1 MVDSNQ
7 MKLLLKHILLL
18 FVFLIFFSLPLYA
31 DNNKALLIGISQYSE
46 LDCLAYAD
54 EDVRTFAEILRNFG
68 GYRLSDIRM
77 LLNHEATKSRIK
89 EEFYRAVESSK
100 KKPID
105 HFIIMFAGHGVPS
118 QIQQKRTNIFL
129 APSDAST
136 SQNRFFYTGTHVNNE
151 TFIDRAWLA
160 RQLASV
166 NAKSIILIIDSCYSG
181 VRDFAVLFAE
191 NLGYEISLFGSSNDS
206 LRGVAVVQKRGLN
219 GFLGKKIAFLASS
232 REDQPAAE
240 YAELQHGALSYCV
253 FDHIREVREETDFDK
268 KTDILVGR
276 IFSDILDSFDN
287 VRVHGRQL
295 SEIHQPVLFPIPNF
309 DQVKHMKFVSIQGTK
324 RRAVKKGMIEIIT
337 EPRGAKVYVDG
348 VNTGKLSNCTLE
360 LSEGK
365 HIVSLF
371 LPETNYKHGV
381 TVNIRAGYLQ
391 RKAISLLGTLSVNS
405 FWDKKGKLTIGP
417 KLDVYLDGKY
427 RGKTN
432 KLRLDSIVAGTHV
445 LKVELENVVKKRQI
459 EIRPL
464 SPLLVKYTVI
474 RKAVSK
480 PKDEVKESVGDVMF

>member
-1 MVDSNQ
+1 MVASNQ
-7 MKLLLKHILLL
+7 MKFLLKHILLSCI
-18 FVFLIFFSLPLYA
+18 FLIFFSLPLYA
-31 DNNKALLIGISQYSE
+31 DNNKALLIGISQYDE

-68 GYRLSDIRM
+68 GYRSSDLRI
-77 LLNHEATKSRIK
+77 LLNHEATKQEIIK
-89 EEFYRAVESSK
+89 EFSRAIKLSK
-100 KKPID
+100 KEPID
-105 HFIIMFAGHGVPS
+105 HFIIMFAGHGMPS
-118 QIQQKRTNIFL
+118 LKQRRTNIFL

-136 SQNRFFYTGTHVNNE
+136 SENSFFYTGTHVDND

-166 NAKSIILIIDSCYSG
+166 NARSIILIIDSCYSG
-181 VRDFAVLFAE
+181 VSDFAALFTE
-191 NLGYEISLFGSSNDS
+191 NLGYEINAFGSSANS
-206 LRGVAVVQKRGLN
+206 LRGVVVVQKKDSN
-219 GFLGKKIAFLASS
+219 KSIGKRIAFLASS
-232 REDQPAAE
+232 RENQPAAE
-240 YAELQHGALSYCV
+240 YPELQHGALSYCV
-253 FDHIREVREETDFDK
+253 FDHISEVRKETPFDK
-268 KTDILVGR
+268 KIDISVGG

-295 SEIHQPVLFPIPNF
+295 SEIHQPVLFPIPSF
-309 DQVKHMKFVSIQGTK
+309 DQVKNMKFVSIQGTK
-324 RRAVKKGMIEIIT
+324 RRTVEKGMLEIIT
-337 EPRGAKVYVDG
+337 EPLGAEVYVDG

-371 LPETNYKHGV
+371 LSETNYKHGI
-381 TVNIRAGYLQ
+381 TVNIRAGYLE
-391 RKAISLLGTLSVNS
+391 RKAISLAGTLSVDS
-405 FWDKKGKLTIGP
+405 FWDKNGKLTIGP
-417 KLDVYLDGKY
+417 ELEVYLDGKY

-445 LKVELENVVKKRQI
+445 LKVKLENVVKKRQI

-474 RKAVSK
+474 KKAVSR
-480 PKDEVKESVGDVMF
+480 PKDEIKESVGDVVF